1 MELFSSNG
9 DGTQLKCPGLLCAH
23 RCFRSWHSVVYQLSL
38 SVYIYVFHRQCTVAW
53 FVLSGWIWTEAR
65 VCGSSYLPRESKDI
79 MFSSLGQVLLERA
92 QTQTKVWRAHV
103 LHPHLAFLF
112 KGELH
117 SRGQTLGKVP
127 HSVPYAL
134 RIPRGAWVS
143 V

>member
-1 MELFSSNG
+1 MSK
-9 DGTQLKCPGLLCAH
+9 GTLE
-23 RCFRSWHSVVYQLSL
+23 LSL
-38 SVYIYVFHRQCTVAW
+38 FLSPCVAW
-53 FVLSGWIWTEAR
+53 KWLMPTRQTRF
-65 VCGSSYLPRESKDI
+65 
-79 MFSSLGQVLLERA
+79 ERA
-92 QTQTKVWRAHV
+92 NRTTSVSQARPLLVKENCFL